1 MRVYAGPS
9 CGLGSVWFSKRG
21 KSNGL
26 MTIHQRIAGHLQTLV
41 FLNALCAPLVL
52 AQDDSVPATISIDA
66 SKVEGNISPILYG
79 QFDEFMFEDVKGGLY
94 AELIRD
100 RSFDEAPNALGLPRY
115 WERDPDDRN
124 DDDALHFSWDASVYF
139 PVRSD
144 ANTLPTQHSLRVDI

>member
-9 CGLGSVWFSKRG
+9 FGLGSVWFSKRG

-66 SKVEGNISPILYG
+66 SKVEGNINPMLYG
-79 QFDEFMFEDVKGGLY
+79 QFDEFMFEGVKGGLY

-100 RSFDEAPNALGLPRY
+100 RSFEQPPNAIGLSRY

-124 DDDALHFSWDASVYF
+124 DDPGLSFQWDNSIFYPNAPNPATETAHHSV
-139 PVRSD
+139 R
-144 ANTLPTQHSLRVDI
+144 